1 MVSTVLLVLLLFGLT
16 VVVLVAM
23 GIGFDREVRWWS
35 RRSGSDDGDRAG
47 DHRDAPG
54 VGPPGEGPPA

>member
-1 MVSTVLLVLLLFGLT
+1 MVSTVLLVLLFFGLT

-35 RRSGSDDGDRAG
+35 RRSGPDGGDAGG

-54 VGPPGEGPPA
+54 VGPPGEGPPS